1 MALIASSLLQRIQF
15 ALADIGNQ
23 RGAKAKGLMRV
34 KEISVKKLFGVFD
47 HSIPLN
53 MEERITI
60 IHGPNGFG
68 KTALLRLID
77 GLFNLRYPQLLSV
90 PFEEFQVDFEDG
102 AALQINQERLEKATQ
117 LTFKFLRPGAK
128 TLSYSPR
135 LETNF
140 YASWN
145 LADISRVLLTFQKEW
160 DKSDEDPSEPII
172 INLPYNISQEPEWL
186 EAIRDQIPVQFI
198 QTQRLFSSE
207 KPGETSDVVELVA
220 NQPAVKKYAEEL
232 AGSINAKLA
241 ESAELSQSLDRSF
254 PVRLVA
260 EEAPAAL
267 SADELRNRLSELEK
281 TRERL
286 TAVGLLDKD
295 GDSAFQ
301 IPAQI
306 DETKR
311 SVLSVYVN
319 DVEQKLGIFDDMADR
334 IELFKNI
341 INRRFLYKQMTVN
354 RERGFIFTTPDDR
367 PLPSSALSSGEQHE
381 LVLLYELLFMVKPES
396 LILIDEPELSLHI
409 AWQERFLKDLQEIIK
424 LTPMDFLIATHSP
437 DIISERWDLTV
448 ELKGPAQ

>member
-1 MALIASSLLQRIQF
+1 
-15 ALADIGNQ
+15 
-23 RGAKAKGLMRV
+23 
-34 KEISVKKLFGVFD
+34 
-47 HSIPLN
+47 
-53 MEERITI
+53 
-60 IHGPNGFG
+60 
-68 KTALLRLID
+68 
-77 GLFNLRYPQLLSV
+77 
-90 PFEEFQVDFEDG
+90 
-102 AALQINQERLEKATQ
+102 
-117 LTFKFLRPGAK
+117 
-128 TLSYSPR
+128 
-135 LETNF
+135 
-140 YASWN
+140 
-145 LADISRVLLTFQKEW
+145 
-160 DKSDEDPSEPII
+160 
-172 INLPYNISQEPEWL
+172 L
-186 EAIRDQIPVQFI
+186 EAIRRQIPVQFI

-207 KPGETSDVVELVA
+207 TPSETSDVAELVA

-301 IPAQI
+301 IPPQI
-306 DETKR
+306 DESKR

-319 DVEQKLGIFDDMADR
+319 DVEKKLGVFDDMADR

-354 RERGFIFTTPDDR
+354 REKGFTFTTQDDR

-437 DIISERWDLTV
+437 DIISDRWDLTV
-448 ELKGPAQ
+448 ELRGPAQ

>member
-1 MALIASSLLQRIQF
+1 
-15 ALADIGNQ
+15 
-23 RGAKAKGLMRV
+23 MRV
-34 KEISVKKLFGVFD
+34 KQISVKNLFGIFNY
-47 HSIPLN
+47 SIPLH

-68 KTALLRLID
+68 KTALLRMID
-77 GLFNLRYPQLLSV
+77 GLFNLRYSQLCSI
-90 PFEEFQVDFEDG
+90 PFGEFQADFEDG
-102 AALQINQERLEKATQ
+102 ATLLINQERLEKAAQ
-117 LTFKFLRPGAK
+117 LTFQFLKPGSE
-128 TLSYSPR
+128 TLSFSRKSVISPER
-135 LETNF
+135 SDSHLHGELATWLQLTYKALDKKVQDKADEESSKPETIENV
-140 YASWN
+140 
-145 LADISRVLLTFQKEW
+145 RKV
-160 DKSDEDPSEPII
+160 
-172 INLPYNISQEPEWL
+172 SQEQALVETIL
-186 EAIRDQIPVQFI
+186 RQIPVQFI
-198 QTQRLFSSE
+198 QTQRLFDHRANYLLSSE
-207 KPGETSDVVELVA
+207 KPSWTSDMAELA
-220 NQPAVKKYAEEL
+220 FNQPVVKKYGKEL
-232 AGSINAKLA
+232 AGIINAKLA

-267 SADELRNRLSELEK
+267 SINELRNRLSELEK

-286 TAVGLLDKD
+286 IAVGLLDKD

-301 IPAQI
+301 IPTQI

-319 DVEQKLGIFDDMADR
+319 DVEQKLGVFDDMADR
-334 IELFKNI
+334 IELFKNT

-354 RERGFIFTTPDDR
+354 REKGFIFTTPDDR

-381 LVLLYELLFMVKPES
+381 LVLLYELLFRDKPES

-424 LTPMDFLIATHSP
+424 LTSMDFLIATHSP
-437 DIISERWDLTV
+437 DIISDRWDLTV